1 MICSFLVNAANDVMS
16 YTWGTKLT
24 DLFDL
29 EESWSIG
36 IGVDACLSLF
46 TTIQPNHTDYI
57 NGKNT
62 YNTKLC
68 LAFLKV

>member
-29 EESWSIG
+29 EES
-36 IGVDACLSLF
+36 
-46 TTIQPNHTDYI
+46 
-57 NGKNT
+57 
-62 YNTKLC
+62 
-68 LAFLKV
+68 